1 MLAGKRILLIVA
13 GGIAAYKTP
22 DLVRRL
28 RERGA
33 VVRCVL
39 TDSGARFVTPLTL
52 GAVSEDKVYDSLFSL
67 TDEHEMGHINLSR
80 QADALLVAPATAN
93 MLAKIAQGPSRR
105 SGDHI
110 ASGDRQTG
118 LGGAGHERPHVGAP
132 RHPGEY

>member
-33 VVRCVL
+33 AVRCVL
-39 TDSGARFVTPLTL
+39 TDGGAQFVTPLTL

-93 MLAKIAQGPSRR
+93 MLAKIAQGLADDLATTLLLATDKPV
-105 SGDHI
+105 
-110 ASGDRQTG
+110 
-118 LGGAGHERPHVGAP
+118 LVAP
-132 RHPGEY
+132 AMNVLKVTVSQ